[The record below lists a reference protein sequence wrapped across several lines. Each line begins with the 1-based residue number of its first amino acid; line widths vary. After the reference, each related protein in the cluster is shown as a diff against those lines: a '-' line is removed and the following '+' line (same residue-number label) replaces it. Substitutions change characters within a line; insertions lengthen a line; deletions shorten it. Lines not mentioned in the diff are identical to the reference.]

1 MEVEDQSSSYSS
13 GNRGAND
20 ENDYFDLSLKP
31 KYAQTGLNMNNYIK
45 LKGTINPCVFMN
57 NLTGKIK
64 NEFEGKCI
72 IDPVKDKLKLNLV
85 FEGEQLDEEIPD
97 DLQAELKELGI
108 DEDEE
113 IDENNEIKG
122 QKTVIQIK
130 IYESLN
136 GGYLL
141 RFVKKEGDQNE
152 FMEKSEKIYS
162 LVKKM

>member
-1 MEVEDQSSSYSS
+1 
-13 GNRGAND
+13 
-20 ENDYFDLSLKP
+20 
-31 KYAQTGLNMNNYIK
+31 MNNYIK
-45 LKGTINPCVFMN
+45 LKGSINPCVFMN

-64 NEFEGKCI
+64 EVFNEKCMV
-72 IDPVKDKLKLNLV
+72 DPCKDKLKLNLV

-97 DLQAELKELGI
+97 DIQAELKELGI

-162 LVKKM
+162 LVKEM

>member
-1 MEVEDQSSSYSS
+1 MVD
-13 GNRGAND
+13 
-20 ENDYFDLSLKP
+20 
-31 KYAQTGLNMNNYIK
+31 
-45 LKGTINPCVFMN
+45 PC
-57 NLTGKIK
+57 
-64 NEFEGKCI
+64 
-72 IDPVKDKLKLNLV
+72 KDKLKLNLV

-113 IDENNEIKG
+113 VDENNEIKG
-122 QKTVIQIK
+122 KKTVIQIK

-152 FMEKSEKIYS
+152 FMEKTEKIYS
-162 LVKKM
+162 LVKEM